1 MLRVALTQIFA
12 IGGMMSW
19 NKNAAVSYIR
29 SHANSSSQNNCVRYT
44 RDAIAAG
51 GLNLVYT
58 LQARNYGGPLI
69 NAGFVEISPSSALI
83 AGDIAIIQP
92 CAGGNSAGHMA
103 MYDGTAWFSD
113 FRQRSIYP
121 SDAYQSAKP
130 AYKIYRKK

>member
-1 MLRVALTQIFA
+1 MLIVALTQIFA

-92 CAGGNSAGHMA
+92 CAGGNSAGHMQCMTVPHGFQIFVNA
-103 MYDGTAWFSD
+103 VFIRVTLTKV
-113 FRQRSIYP
+113 P
-121 SDAYQSAKP
+121 
-130 AYKIYRKK
+130 